1 MPGGLLGSPLRGTRA
16 IASLGQKR
24 NILGGKPPNPW
35 AGKVAG
41 DECSAQPPAGR
52 PPVYQKGAGA
62 RRCADGQGNTEG
74 ACASVA
80 HGGAAAGAREP
91 GGLRKLPSGWE
102 DGGRCASVGPGGAA
116 AGAREPGGLRKPPS
130 GVGTWMVQ
138 AHASPLELGGLRGTT
153 ARGGDSRR
161 GGGGARVRAAGGAW
175 GSGRLQALGGPRR
188 GTGRMARRGA
198 GRMARRG
205 AGRGGVRGGQGWESA
220 CRRWAVAFTSCQRDL

>member
-161 GGGGARVRAAGGAW
+161 GAEER
-175 GSGRLQALGGPRR
+175 GSGRRAAPG
-188 GTGRMARRGA
+188 
-198 GRMARRG
+198 
-205 AGRGGVRGGQGWESA
+205 GRGG
-220 CRRWAVAFTSCQRDL
+220 CRR

>member
-1 MPGGLLGSPLRGTRA
+1 VPGGLLGSPLRGTRA

-116 AGAREPGGLRKPPS
+116 AGPREPGGLRKPPS
-130 GVGTWMVQ
+130 GVGTRG
-138 AHASPLELGGLRGTT
+138 ACASVAPGG
-153 ARGGDSRR
+153 AAAGGP
-161 GGGGARVRAAGGAW
+161 GGGGRQGCAEWRGNTEGACASVAPGGAAAGHERESERARERERE
-175 GSGRLQALGGPRR
+175 SERERARARGRARASRR
-188 GTGRMARRGA
+188 
-198 GRMARRG
+198 
-205 AGRGGVRGGQGWESA
+205 
-220 CRRWAVAFTSCQRDL
+220 

>member
-62 RRCADGQGNTEG
+62 RRCADGQGDTGGACASVAPGGAAAGGPGGGGRQGCAEWRGNTEG

-80 HGGAAAGAREP
+80 
-91 GGLRKLPSGWE
+91 
-102 DGGRCASVGPGGAA
+102 PGGAA
-116 AGAREPGGLRKPPS
+116 AGHERESERARER
-130 GVGTWMVQ
+130 
-138 AHASPLELGGLRGTT
+138 ER
-153 ARGGDSRR
+153 
-161 GGGGARVRAAGGAW
+161 
-175 GSGRLQALGGPRR
+175 
-188 GTGRMARRGA
+188 
-198 GRMARRG
+198 
-205 AGRGGVRGGQGWESA
+205 ESE
-220 CRRWAVAFTSCQRDL
+220 R